1 MYDNPKCQSFA
12 ALIQSHLPSTKKTQ
26 VVADLYLLLSISTR
40 QTEKRFFQAVK
51 TSTLQWHRVF
61 QPGPCYTHEEEF
73 SAAANIPGTRQ
84 GPP

>member
-1 MYDNPKCQSFA
+1 MSDISRPHPITPSF
-12 ALIQSHLPSTKKTQ
+12 LLESTSGCGSLPSSEPDHT
-26 VVADLYLLLSISTR
+26 INR
-40 QTEKRFFQAVK
+40 KRFFHTVK

-73 SAAANIPGTRQ
+73 SAAANIHGTRQ